1 MENQLIPYKV
11 NESGEVIVSGR
22 ELHDFLQ
29 IKTPFKIWIPRM
41 IEYGFEEK
49 EDYEIVIQKY
59 QTSGGMQ
66 DFKDYMLKADMAKEI
81 CMFQRSDRGRQARL
95 YFINLEKKFNS
106 PEAILDRLRQL
117 LDYNTSYSQSSD
129 EEIIHSSQVVSQVI
143 PSNPNITNQLVPSYM
158 ADNYNSENFSDLLT
172 NFRDTAKMFG
182 MKENML
188 ISWLILRNFCYRDNY
203 NSIRPY
209 SQYMEYFNLR
219 PFKSPAGHSG
229 IQALINS
236 RGRDYF
242 TNLLMN
248 ENLMKV
254 EYTDVL

>member
-1 MENQLIPYKV
+1 MENQLIPYII

-49 EDYEIVIQKY
+49 
-59 QTSGGMQ
+59 
-66 DFKDYMLKADMAKEI
+66 
-81 CMFQRSDRGRQARL
+81 
-95 YFINLEKKFNS
+95 FNS

-117 LDYNTSYSQSSD
+117 LDYNTSYSQNSH
-129 EEIIHSSQVVSQVI
+129 EEIMYPSQVTSQII
-143 PSNPNITNQLVPSYM
+143 PSNPNMTNQLVPSYM

-182 MKENML
+182 MKENIL
-188 ISWLILRNFCYRDNY
+188 ISWLILRNFCYRYNY

-209 SQYMEYFNLR
+209 SQYMKYFNLR

-248 ENLMKV
+248 ENLMEV
-254 EYTDVL
+254 EYISVL

>member
-1 MENQLIPYKV
+1 MQKQLIPYII
-11 NESGEVIVSGR
+11 NESGKVIVSGR

-49 EDYEIVIQKY
+49 EDYEIVIQKH

-66 DFKDYMLKADMAKEI
+66 DIKDYMLKADMAKEI

-117 LDYNTSYSQSSD
+117 LDYNTSYSQNSH
-129 EEIIHSSQVVSQVI
+129 EEIMYPSQVASQII
-143 PSNPNITNQLVPSYM
+143 PSNPNMTNQLVPSYM
-158 ADNYNSENFSDLLT
+158 VGNYNSENFSDLLT

-209 SQYMEYFNLR
+209 SQYMKYFNLR

-248 ENLMKV
+248 ENLMEV
-254 EYTDVL
+254 EYISVL

>member
-1 MENQLIPYKV
+1 MV

-41 IEYGFEEK
+41 IEHGFEEK

-66 DFKDYMLKADMAKEI
+66 DFKDYMLKVDMAKEI

-117 LDYNTSYSQSSD
+117 LDYNTPYPQSSD
-129 EEIIHSSQVVSQVI
+129 EEIMYSSQVVPEVI
-143 PSNPNITNQLVPSYM
+143 PSNHNITNQLVPSYM
-158 ADNYNSENFSDLLT
+158 TDNYNSENFSDLLT

-188 ISWLILRNFCYRDNY
+188 LSWLILRNFCYRDNY
-203 NSIRPY
+203 NSIR
-209 SQYMEYFNLR
+209 FL
-219 PFKSPAGHSG
+219 
-229 IQALINS
+229 
-236 RGRDYF
+236 F
-242 TNLLMN
+242 TIY
-248 ENLMKV
+248 EIF
-254 EYTDVL
+254 

>member
-1 MENQLIPYKV
+1 MEKQLIPYII
-11 NESGEVIVSGR
+11 NENGEVIVSGR

-66 DFKDYMLKADMAKEI
+66 DLKDYMLKVDMAKEI

-117 LDYNTSYSQSSD
+117 LDYNTSYTQNSH
-129 EEIIHSSQVVSQVI
+129 EEIMYPSQVTSQII
-143 PSNPNITNQLVPSYM
+143 PSNPNMTNQLVPSYM

-203 NSIRPY
+203 NNIRPY
-209 SQYMEYFNLR
+209 SQYMKYFNLR

-248 ENLMKV
+248 ENLMEV
-254 EYTDVL
+254 EYISVL